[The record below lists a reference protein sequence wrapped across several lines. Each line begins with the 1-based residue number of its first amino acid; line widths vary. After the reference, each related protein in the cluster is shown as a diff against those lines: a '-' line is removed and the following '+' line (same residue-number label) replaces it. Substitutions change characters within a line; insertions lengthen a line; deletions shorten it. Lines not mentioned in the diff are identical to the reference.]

1 MKLAVA
7 SGKGG
12 TGKTT
17 LSVAIAKSVDGQ
29 VQLLDCDVEEPN
41 CHIFLELQN
50 KKTEIVN
57 VPVPVID
64 MEKCTHCGKCA
75 EICEFNAIVSFGGT
89 TTMVF
94 PDLCHSCGGCM
105 LVCPEKAIT
114 EKPEEIGELTRCNSG
129 NIKFLEGK
137 LKVGKAMSPPIIRAV
152 KDAVEDEEVFTVIDS
167 PPGTSCPM
175 IAAVHDADYVLLV
188 TEPTPFGLNDLILAV
203 ETVRGMNL
211 PFSVAINRFDVG
223 DDRVEKYCEK
233 EAIEVSLKIPD
244 SRKVAVAYSKGKS
257 LDEAMPEVKDDL
269 RRFIRSIESA
279 GRQS

>member
-17 LSVAIAKSVDGQ
+17 LAVAIAKIFDGQ

-50 KKTEIVN
+50 KEIEKVN

-94 PDLCHSCGGCM
+94 PDLCHSCGGCK

-114 EKPEEIGELTRCNSG
+114 EEPEEIGELTKGDSG

-137 LKVGKAMSPPIIRAV
+137 LKVGKAMSPPVIKTV
-152 KDAVEDEEVFTVIDS
+152 KNSIDNKLFTVIDS

-188 TEPTPFGLNDLILAV
+188 TEPTPFGLNDLIIAV

-223 DDRVEKYCEK
+223 DDRVEKYCK
-233 EAIEVSLKIPD
+233 EEGIDVSLKIPD
-244 SRKVAVAYSKGKS
+244 SRKVAVAYSKGQS

-269 RRFIRSIESA
+269 RRFIRSIEST